1 MSESALLAHA
11 DAFFEWHPD
20 WPEERPSTW
29 HLLPDLAAI
38 RSRWRKKL
46 ALPREAKP
54 VQHVNYCGGCFARFV
69 SPTAQESAAAL
80 RAHIEGTP
88 CMHYAV

>member
-29 HLLPDLAAI
+29 HLLPDLDAL
-38 RSRWRKKL
+38 RRKWRKKMT
-46 ALPREAKP
+46 LPREAKRA
-54 VQHVNYCGGCFARFV
+54 QHVIYCGGCFAKFV
-69 SPTAQESAAAL
+69 SPTAQESADAL
-80 RAHIEGTP
+80 RAHIELTP
-88 CMHYAV
+88 CMHYAL